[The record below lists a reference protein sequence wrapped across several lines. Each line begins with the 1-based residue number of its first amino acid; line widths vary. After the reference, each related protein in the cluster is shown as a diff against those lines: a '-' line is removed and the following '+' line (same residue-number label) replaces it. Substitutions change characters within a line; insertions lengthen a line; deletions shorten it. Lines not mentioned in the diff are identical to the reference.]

1 MASSSTGFAVSR
13 PWLPTLALL
22 ALPLA
27 GFVLLLAR
35 PQLDAHWEHHP
46 SHFWLVLTTAAI
58 NVALA
63 YVTNA
68 AAERHRDARVM
79 LVSLAFLASAG
90 FLGLHALA
98 TPGVLLPSPN
108 IGFAIATPVGLF
120 AASLFAAASVSSLA
134 GPRATVIH
142 RYHTPVLGLL
152 VGAMV
157 VWAGLS
163 LAQLPP
169 LSGAPPTAEA
179 VGALAVVAAVA
190 IGLYT
195 YASWRYIGLYRERG
209 DVLPFAVAVAF
220 ALLAEATLVI
230 VVSRNWH
237 LSWWE
242 WHMLMLGAF
251 LAIAFGV
258 RDEYRRSRSLTAA
271 FGGLYLE
278 ATLERVDRWHAQ
290 AISRL
295 AAAETRGEAPDKVL
309 ADLQREGASAEEIA
323 LLAETS
329 RELNRLDSLFRPY
342 LPSGVATEIRRD
354 PGLARLGGE
363 ERKVTILFAD
373 LAGFTTFS
381 ERHRPAE
388 VIAMLNR
395 YWAEVVPV
403 IDGAGGVVEYFAGDG
418 VLAIFN
424 VAGDTPDHATR
435 SVRAGLALLEAAR
448 PVAEANPGWPIFRIG
463 VTTGPAVVG
472 NVGAPG
478 RRSFTAIGDTTNTA
492 ARLLAAGEP
501 GQLVVSGSTWHELPP
516 SVDGVPLG
524 RVQVKGKRDPV
535 EAWVITAIGR

>member
-1 MASSSTGFAVSR
+1 LSTIG
-13 PWLPTLALL
+13 LL

-27 GFVLLLAR
+27 GFLLLLVR
-35 PQLDAHWEHHP
+35 PELDAAWEHHP

-63 YVTNA
+63 YVTNV

-98 TPGVLLPSPN
+98 TPGVLLDSPN
-108 IGFAIATPVGLF
+108 IGFAIATPLGLF
-120 AASLFAAASVSSLA
+120 TASIFAAASVSTLA
-134 GPRATVIH
+134 GPRSAVIH
-142 RYHTPVLGLL
+142 RYHGLLRGLL

-157 VWAGLS
+157 AWAVLS

-169 LSGAPPTAEA
+169 LNGAPPSGEA
-179 VGALAVVAAVA
+179 VGAFVAVAGVA
-190 IGLYT
+190 IGF
-195 YASWRYIGLYRERG
+195 YAYAAWQYIGLYRERG
-209 DVLPFAVAVAF
+209 GVLPFAVAVAF
-220 ALLAEATLVI
+220 ALLGEATLVI

-242 WHMLMLGAF
+242 WHLLMLGAF

-258 RDEYRRSRSLTAA
+258 RDEYQRSRSLTAA

-278 ATLERVDRWHAQ
+278 ATLEQVDRWHAQ
-290 AISRL
+290 AIGRL
-295 AAAETRGEAPDKVL
+295 AAAESRGEAAGPVL
-309 ADLQREGASAEEIA
+309 ADLQREGASADEIA

-329 RELNRLDSLFRPY
+329 RELWRLDSLFRPY
-342 LPSGVATEIRRD
+342 LPAGVASELRRD
-354 PGLARLGGE
+354 PALAQLGGE
-363 ERKVTILFAD
+363 EREVTVLFAD
-373 LAGFTTFS
+373 LAAFTTFS

-403 IDGAGGVVEYFAGDG
+403 IDSAGGVVEYFAGDG

-424 VAGDTPDHATR
+424 VAGVMPDHASR
-435 SVRAGLALLEAAR
+435 AVRAGLALLEAAR
-448 PVAEANPGWPIFRIG
+448 PVAEANPTWPVFRVG
-463 VTTGPAVVG
+463 VTTGPAIVG
-472 NVGAPG
+472 NVGAAG

-501 GQLVVSGSTWHELPP
+501 GQVVVSGSTWHKLPA
-516 SVDGVPLG
+516 SVAGVSLG

-535 EAWVITAIGR
+535 EAWVVMALDRSDRGGAADR